1 MPSER
6 RVGASSSM
14 PAWREV
20 RLRSS
25 SRRSSLGDEKRSPVK
40 RDEPVRRGEPATE
53 GRRDDPSVRR
63 GEPGME
69 VRRDD
74 PFDQP
79 PVPRD
84 EPPPDPLSDA
94 GVFLE
99 PAVLLSP
106 EVPVALVHPESA
118 VRLPPQAWAAVA
130 QHLYPWPWPQ
140 AWSGRGVEV

>member
-1 MPSER
+1 M
-6 RVGASSSM
+6 
-14 PAWREV
+14 
-20 RLRSS
+20 
-25 SRRSSLGDEKRSPVK
+25 SPVK

-63 GEPGME
+63 GEPAIEG
-69 VRRDD
+69 RRDD
-74 PFDQP
+74 PFEKP
-79 PVPRD
+79 PMVRD

-118 VRLPPQAWAAVA
+118 VRLPPLNADRFSAHDARRAARPATCAVA
-130 QHLYPWPWPQ
+130 SARRSTWLLRPR
-140 AWSGRGVEV
+140 SRGCSRWRLWIW